1 MKNDV
6 GTLAFSQAYVKGP
19 EAESRVTLCAM
30 AAIEQDFSLCDELHI
45 SQGYMR
51 QFMNYAYCYYN
62 KSVDFDKKFQQIN
75 SAVAKEIRKQIDNGA
90 KIGNKIDY
98 TPRAY
103 KKRNYPKHVTRSI
116 EHRGPAIATNPIK
129 EEGPAVVQQKL
140 PLQNPSCSEKPG
152 PVSRNDVDKKAL
164 MKEALATFKETFK
177 ELCQT
182 IRAL

>member
-19 EAESRVTLCAM
+19 EAESRVALCAM
-30 AAIEQDFSLCDELHI
+30 AAIEQDFSLCNELHI

-62 KSVDFDKKFQQIN
+62 KSVDWDKKFQQIN
-75 SAVAKEIRKQIDNGA
+75 SAVAEEIRRQIDNGA
-90 KIGNKIDY
+90 KIGNKINY

-103 KKRNYPKHVTRSI
+103 SKRNYPKHVTRSI

-129 EEGPAVVQQKL
+129 EEGPAAVQQKL
-140 PLQNPSCSEKPG
+140 PLQNPGCSEKRG
-152 PVSRNDVDKKAL
+152 PASRNDVDTNAIL
-164 MKEALATFKETFK
+164 MRTLDAII
-177 ELCQT
+177 ELCQA
-182 IRAL
+182 IRAIR

>member
-90 KIGNKIDY
+90 KRNKK
-98 TPRAY
+98 
-103 KKRNYPKHVTRSI
+103 KKRKDV
-116 EHRGPAIATNPIK
+116 K
-129 EEGPAVVQQKL
+129 EKKRK
-140 PLQNPSCSEKPG
+140 EKRRKIH
-152 PVSRNDVDKKAL
+152 SR
-164 MKEALATFKETFK
+164 
-177 ELCQT
+177 
-182 IRAL
+182 